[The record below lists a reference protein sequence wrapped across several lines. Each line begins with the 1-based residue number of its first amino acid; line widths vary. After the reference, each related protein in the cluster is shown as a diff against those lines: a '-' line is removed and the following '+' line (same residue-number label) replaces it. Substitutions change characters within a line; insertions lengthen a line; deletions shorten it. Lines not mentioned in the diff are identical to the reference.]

1 MKNIVITGGANG
13 IGRGIS
19 EWFLAKGARVAIID
33 IDEVQ
38 GKALASQYENLYFF
52 KGDVSKKE
60 DIHGFVSALKE
71 NMGAVSILVNN
82 AGLSKGGL
90 LNDLS
95 YEDFDSVLSIGL
107 KAPYELTRLLKE
119 DLIKE
124 KGHIINIAS
133 SRAFQ
138 SEPNYESYAAIKGG
152 IVAMTH
158 AMAIT
163 LAPHVI
169 VNAIAPGWIRV
180 TDYQPTVE
188 DVEAIPSGRIGTPQ
202 DIAECVDF
210 LCTQRFINGEVITV
224 DGGMNKRL
232 IYHGDHG
239 WEYHK
244 Q

>member
-1 MKNIVITGGANG
+1 MKNVIITGGANG
-13 IGRGIS
+13 IGRGIC
-19 EWFLAKGARVAIID
+19 EWFLDRGDRVAIID
-33 IDEVQ
+33 IDEIR
-38 GKALASQYENLYFF
+38 GKELASQYENLYFF

-60 DIHGFVSALKE
+60 DIHTFVSALRE
-71 NMGAVSILVNN
+71 HMGPVSILINN

-107 KAPYELTRLLKE
+107 KAPYELTRLLK
-119 DLIKE
+119 DNLIQE
-124 KGHIINIAS
+124 RGHIINIAS

-163 LAPHVI
+163 LSPHVI
-169 VNAIAPGWIRV
+169 VNAIAPGWINV
-180 TDYQPTVE
+180 NDYQPTVE
-188 DVEAIPSGRIGTPQ
+188 DTEAIPSGTIGTPK
-202 DIAECVDF
+202 DIAECVAF
-210 LCTQRFINGEVITV
+210 LCAQRFINGEVITV

-239 WEYHK
+239 WEYHR